1 MQSRAKKITFVVVL
15 IIGALFLGYNY
26 FFNNSIPL
34 VSAAPSDCNIAGG
47 GKLLKGWAWSSNIGL
62 VNFNCEDQGVC
73 TQSDYKV
80 SLSPS
85 GDLSGCA
92 WSSSIGWIR
101 FDPQTASAPG
111 APNQSAQID
120 TSAGLT
126 SGWAR
131 ACNVFQSDCSGT
143 LKPDTDRGGWDG
155 WIKMAKDPSD
165 SGAVYGVSLNGN
177 KLEGFAWGGDVIGW
191 LNFDPQSSGG
201 GGGGGGGGDYDVI
214 IPGLVN
220 CSNFSPA
227 SSSVKPSQTTNL
239 NWQCQLAQNCSIK
252 WETIDGTQN
261 GSLGNVCN
269 TEIDCNDG
277 NDENVITNPITKK
290 TTYTLTCNQGSFS
303 AIETAVVNIDFAP
316 TRCEVNP
323 RTGVLECP

>member
-1 MQSRAKKITFVVVL
+1 MQSRARKITFIAVL

-26 FFNNSIPL
+26 FFNNSVSL
-34 VSAAPSDCNIAGG
+34 VSAALSDCNIAGG
-47 GKLLKGWAWSSNIGL
+47 GKLLKGWAWSSNIGW

-73 TQSDYKV
+73 TQSYYKV

-85 GDLSGCA
+85 GNLSGCA

-101 FDPQTASAPG
+101 FDPQTGSVPS

-120 TSAGLT
+120 IGTGLA

-143 LKPDTDRGGWDG
+143 LKDDTDRGGWDG
-155 WIKMAKDPSD
+155 WLKMAKDSSD
-165 SGAVYGVSLNGN
+165 DGGAYGVRLSGN
-177 KLEGFAWGGDVIGW
+177 KLENFAWGGDVVGW
-191 LNFDPQSSGG
+191 LNFDSGISG
-201 GGGGGGGGDYDVI
+201 SGVTID
-214 IPGLVN
+214 GLVN
-220 CSNFSPA
+220 CSSFSA
-227 SSSVKPSQTTNL
+227 SPLSVKPSQITTL
-239 NWQCQLAQNCSIK
+239 SWQCQFADNCK
-252 WETIDGTQN
+252 IDADVSGQT
-261 GSLGNVCN
+261 LGQVCN
-269 TEIDCNDG
+269 SESECNSDSA
-277 NDENVITNPITKK
+277 VTNPITKK